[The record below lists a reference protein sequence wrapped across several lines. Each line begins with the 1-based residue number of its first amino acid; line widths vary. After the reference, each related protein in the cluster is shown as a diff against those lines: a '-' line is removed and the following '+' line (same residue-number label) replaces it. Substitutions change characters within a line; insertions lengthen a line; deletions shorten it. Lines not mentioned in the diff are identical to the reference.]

1 MVLAGASPINTFIL
15 CPFLDDLISVTPQ
28 PPCSMR
34 LGKSRSALAHKPG
47 GAGGGRGRPGSFVSL
62 EKGLVGLLGAG
73 RAEAGPLPVC

>member
-47 GAGGGRGRPGSFVSL
+47 GAGQAGELCVSRKGIGGATWSW
-62 EKGLVGLLGAG
+62 
-73 RAEAGPLPVC
+73 